1 MAIKKA
7 SETAALEAM
16 ARLLAGTPLRAA
28 DAMLVDRNLATESE
42 VSRATLARSAP
53 VMKAWRKLK
62 EKAVESALTT
72 LRLQVLDDPKRRLT
86 DADLLREA
94 RVDAAALA
102 RMDPD
107 LLQAWDALKR
117 ESPGRPRR
125 RTATSDPESAI
136 ASLTAKLYALTLAV
150 RQRDDIIAALRSEI
164 HHLKGHR
171 P

>member
-1 MAIKKA
+1 MPIKNTN
-7 SETAALEAM
+7 ETAALEAM

-42 VSRATLARSAP
+42 VSRATLARSTP
-53 VMKAWRKLK
+53 VMNAWRELK
-62 EKAVESALTT
+62 EKAVESALTA

-107 LLQAWDALKR
+107 LLQVWDDLKR
-117 ESPGRPRR
+117 AAPGRPRR
-125 RTATSDPESAI
+125 RNATSDPESAI

-150 RQRDDIIAALRSEI
+150 RQRDQTIADLRSEI
-164 HHLKGHR
+164 QQLKGR
-171 P
+171 